1 MTIDEIAE
9 KIDNYANTYSILLET
24 CKSLG
29 ILLDSSPL
37 YNFRDA
43 LVHYQILYNAT
54 NPNIKLSQE
63 TSIMEHLN
71 RGLKDGYY
79 FILLN
84 LKIGIH
90 NEINNIQQNSPEQA
104 RNLRT
109 ILHRY
114 KSLELALR
122 RPEIIDLDT
131 IINYIN
137 NLIPLLQETRN
148 MFHKY
153 KIKWNFGKYII
164 YCNKIN

>member
-24 CKSLG
+24 CESLG
-29 ILLDSSPL
+29 ISLDSSPL

-43 LVHYQILYNAT
+43 LFHYKILYDAT
-54 NPNIKLSQE
+54 DPNIRLSQE

-90 NEINNIQQNSPEQA
+90 FELKRVQNDYPEKA
-104 RNLRT
+104 RKLRT
-109 ILHRY
+109 LLHRY
-114 KSLELALR
+114 KSIELTLR
-122 RPEIIDLDT
+122 KPEIISLDT

-137 NLIPLLQETRN
+137 NLTPLLEETKN
-148 MFHKY
+148 LFKKY
-153 KIKWNFGKYII
+153 GIKWNLSKYDI
-164 YCNKIN
+164 